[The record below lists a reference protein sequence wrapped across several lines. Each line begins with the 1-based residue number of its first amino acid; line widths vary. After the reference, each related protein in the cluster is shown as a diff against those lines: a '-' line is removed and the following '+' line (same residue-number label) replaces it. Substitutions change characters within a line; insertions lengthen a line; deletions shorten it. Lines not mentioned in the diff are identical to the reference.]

1 MERRFRVVPS
11 RHGFG
16 REKNDLADHYL
27 LNRRTQYVFPLGS
40 LSKVCRSSWKVRMVV
55 IGPLS
60 KAKRFGKLKAIGE
73 GDLTSAFAYCD
84 LAAESCLQV
93 QYK

>member
-1 MERRFRVVPS
+1 
-11 RHGFG
+11 
-16 REKNDLADHYL
+16 
-27 LNRRTQYVFPLGS
+27 
-40 LSKVCRSSWKVRMVV
+40 MVV